1 MNKKT
6 LRKEYTLKRAALS
19 KQAYTELNQA
29 ILEQVRQL
37 TIPAGKN
44 IHIFLPISGKRE
56 VDTWPIISYLQQAPI
71 AAKIIVPRSDFSTG
85 RLSHISYQA
94 EQTVLEKNEYGNEEP
109 VEGESVLPEHI
120 DLVFVPLLIFDR
132 AGYRL
137 GYGKGFYDRFLDEC
151 RPDVQKIG
159 LCMFEP
165 LEVLPGTEPHDIRL
179 DACVTPGHIYFFV

>member
-1 MNKKT
+1 MNKKE

-19 KQAYTELNQA
+19 EQAYAGMNQS
-29 ILEQVRQL
+29 ILEQVQQL
-37 TIPAGKN
+37 KIPAGKN

-56 VDTWPIISYLQQAPI
+56 VDTWPVISYLQQAPVS
-71 AAKIIVPRSDFSTG
+71 AKIIVPRSDFSTG
-85 RLSHISYQA
+85 TLSHISYQA
-94 EQTVLEKNEYGNEEP
+94 EQTVLEKNAYGIEEP
-109 VEGESVLPEHI
+109 VEGESISPEQI

-137 GYGKGFYDRFLDEC
+137 GYGKGFYDRFLSEC

-165 LEVLPGTEPHDIRL
+165 LEVLPGTEAHDIRL
-179 DACVTPGHIYFFV
+179 DVCVTPGHIYFFV

>member
-1 MNKKT
+1 MSSSMNKKT

-94 EQTVLEKNEYGNEEP
+94 EQTVL
-109 VEGESVLPEHI
+109 PEHI